1 MSAPAQLYQ
10 ARIDLGSVAVPLVNG
25 AQRSVSGVLSL
36 DEDVHDM
43 DPSASTPAV
52 VADKKRD

>member
-1 MSAPAQLYQ
+1 VAAPAQLYQ
-10 ARIDLGSVAVPLVNG
+10 ARIDLGSAAVPLVNG
-25 AQRSVSGVLSL
+25 GLRSVSGVLSL

-43 DPSASTPAV
+43 DPSASTATV